1 VWVWQ
6 EVQEMLWGGDAALT
20 NFSWRAVPRLGLVI
34 LLVALAACEQ
44 ESARLSIGEAR
55 TCAADAFKGHAGTF
69 SQDGNAIAYS
79 FESPNGSA
87 KVIVTFDDRRRPQS
101 TFFQSAPLG
110 SHEQLM
116 DAAQAIKECVAY
128 GRAFRGA
135 NGKDEPGPHVGG
147 EHV

>member
-1 VWVWQ
+1 MSVWVWE
-6 EVQEMLWGGDAALT
+6 EVQEMLRSGDAALS
-20 NFSWRAVPRLGLVI
+20 N
-34 LLVALAACEQ
+34 LLQWNSAALLLLAALAGCEQ
-44 ESARLSIGEAR
+44 ESARLSVEDAR
-55 TCAADAFKGHAGTF
+55 TCAAEAFKSHAGTF